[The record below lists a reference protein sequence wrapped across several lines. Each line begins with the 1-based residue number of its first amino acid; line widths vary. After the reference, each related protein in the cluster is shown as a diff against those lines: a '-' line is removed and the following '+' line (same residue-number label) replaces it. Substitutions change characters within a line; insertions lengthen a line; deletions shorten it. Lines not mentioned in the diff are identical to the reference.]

1 MQNTTT
7 NKKNINLLQNE
18 KKLQMR
24 KLENIFVIDVK
35 MK

>member
-1 MQNTTT
+1 MQQQTKI
-7 NKKNINLLQNE
+7 NKSVTKW
-18 KKLQMR
+18 KKLEMR